1 MYELDVARYGKWPSS
16 NFGGLSKMACQ
27 GVRNRPDKFFKRPEI
42 SLVATTSIRQFI
54 PCWSLYLFH
63 VKATLA
69 SVPNAAVLITA
80 KLTSDVREVKP

>member
-54 PCWSLYLFH
+54 PY
-63 VKATLA
+63 
-69 SVPNAAVLITA
+69 
-80 KLTSDVREVKP
+80 